1 MTYQISCLCSR
12 IGIGTALRSQVLLVR
27 VQSKAPSYS
36 VTLADLT
43 RVQSLELKVQF
54 PKALPF
60 LQTSQR
66 AGVIPL
72 EALGSDADLL
82 WTSCTDERSVIV
94 SGVKVYLLRDDIEF
108 YPVSIYHNHTPWR
121 NRIVC
126 SFY

>member
-1 MTYQISCLCSR
+1 MPK
-12 IGIGTALRSQVLLVR
+12 GVWVR
-27 VQSKAPSYS
+27 VPSGVPSYS
-36 VTLADLT
+36 VTLADLA
-43 RVQSLELKVQF
+43 RVQSLESKVQF

-72 EALGSDADLL
+72 EALCRDTHLL

-94 SGVKVYLLRDDIEF
+94 SGVKVYLLQDDIEF

>member
-1 MTYQISCLCSR
+1 M
-12 IGIGTALRSQVLLVR
+12 GVKANLV
-27 VQSKAPSYS
+27 
-36 VTLADLT
+36 
-43 RVQSLELKVQF
+43 ELQTHKSKVQF
-54 PKALPF
+54 LKDLPF

-66 AGVIPL
+66 AGAIPL
-72 EALGSDADLL
+72 EALCRNTHLL

-126 SFY
+126 SFYC